1 MVFFSGRHPG
11 IWEHDAG
18 GSERAPEKDEE
29 VSIAYYVIKSIDLAT
44 DNVITGQYFRS
55 VLSQQLIILLQIQ
68 VRKQNFRDWKQDVRF
83 WQQNLRE
90 GFISGRIRSR

>member
-1 MVFFSGRHPG
+1 MVFSGRHPG

-18 GSERAPEKDEE
+18 GSERAPEEDEE

-55 VLSQQLIILLQIQ
+55 VLSQQLMI
-68 VRKQNFRDWKQDVRF
+68 
-83 WQQNLRE
+83 
-90 GFISGRIRSR
+90 